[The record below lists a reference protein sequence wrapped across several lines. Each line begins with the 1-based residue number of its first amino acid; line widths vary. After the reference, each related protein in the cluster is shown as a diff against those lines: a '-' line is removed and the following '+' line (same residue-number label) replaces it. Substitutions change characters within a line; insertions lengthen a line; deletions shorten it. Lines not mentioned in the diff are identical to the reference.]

1 MTRPYKGDRVSL
13 TTKVPRAYYD
23 KMNRLSAA
31 TGQTKVDY
39 IASLI
44 MADLDTIDIDALEGQ
59 EPLPLSA

>member
-1 MTRPYKGDRVSL
+1 MTRPYKGDRVSI
-13 TTKVPRAYYD
+13 TTKVPRAYYE

-39 IASLI
+39 IAKLI

-59 EPLPLSA
+59 EPLPMTA

>member
-13 TTKVPRAYYD
+13 TTKIPRAYYE
-23 KMNRLSAA
+23 KLNRLSAA
-31 TGQTKVDY
+31 TGETKVDY

-44 MADLDTIDIDALEGQ
+44 TKDLDTIDVDALEGQ